1 MLNANYT
8 QVDLLPKDMSRDR
21 VRTWIKDECRA
32 RGIRNMEMKD
42 VHLLSCKNGYGVA
55 ALMKKVCV
63 SYDNLIYTS
72 LLVSFST

>member
-1 MLNANYT
+1 VYAICYVHT

-55 ALMKKVCV
+55 ALMKKVC
-63 SYDNLIYTS
+63 LCFTITII
-72 LLVSFST
+72 